1 MKKVKNKQKTILFF
15 LITFLF
21 SITIGLL
28 PSPIITPR
36 VSAENLDESKST
48 YKDIKTL
55 SATAY
60 RCLEED
66 ILDMEGRD
74 IKAFKDIFHNRNYAL
89 GGGVLGVNQSI
100 NGYDAERAVV
110 GFVVDP
116 SNGVQT
122 CKTVL
127 DRSLKILDRESG
139 SNGVAKALV
148 NTTDFGNPIPRAR
161 LKTRAGELRGDIIKK
176 MSALKKSMSSAHYRY
191 WSYYDSLSP
200 DGSLAN
206 TCYQVGGQSPTGSF
220 NSSRDIE
227 IEVENGTSHVLYYRG
242 DEKKAGGEDKISDRA
257 YKDTGWLVDNGGVA
271 ATTTIGDIFVRLG
284 GKKEGVGGGHP
295 NYWSTPFFPWS
306 MTSSDNADDET
317 EGLISCSLVKTH
329 LEDVGAE
336 FLTVKKG
343 QILLTPKP
351 ITSPENAVTIDKALK
366 DKQDDIKPL
375 LEANPD
381 IMYFCTGSIRD
392 KYANELGT
400 SLRNEASTID
410 YFTKW
415 LAAYGTTT
423 VVSVP
428 WTLDE
433 GKKMVEC
440 LVNDN
445 AYGDELFT
453 IMKRETEGLQDVDPT
468 AADKKPAADEPQN
481 CKGGVG
487 TIDAAL
493 GWFICPVVDMIFGV
507 IHFLETNI
515 ILPYLAVSPLEDKG
529 AIFDL
534 WTAVRNISYVFLI
547 MAFLFLIFSETTSFG
562 GEAYQI
568 KRLAPRLLLVAIG
581 ITLSYYL
588 VGWAIDFF
596 NVLGVGIAQMTQWAI
611 GKTGGNT
618 LVTIEG
624 GAIGAGIAGLLGSTG
639 ALGLGVFL
647 FKNVGAPTLGVVALM
662 GIFIM
667 IAVAVTIILRQII
680 IIALVIVSPIAITA
694 ALLPNT
700 EKVFKTWWSYLSK
713 ALVMYPLIIGL
724 FAAGKIGGALLAE
737 GAIGGAGVGDDAI
750 KSIMSFVAGVVPLVL
765 VPSTFKLA
773 GGAMAGVYGAMRGG
787 VGKAY
792 NGMMGDARDPNSIR
806 GRRSLG
812 MRDNRDQF
820 GRGTATK
827 FANFGAGESSSKKR
841 RAAGKGSR
849 RGAVAKR
856 LGINKIG
863 TGIERVGHFSE
874 RLAQQAGERAKMT
887 EALLAVDSG
896 DGLGYAMGDALGGDT
911 GGRARF
917 GAPEWDRM
925 LQAEKDGTL
934 TEEESDNMEAIRQE
948 KKGIPAEHKAAFE
961 ALRSAPMD
969 QQKHIIQAWAQKRGG
984 SPNGAATAAAHIQSL
999 RDDGKINDREAAELD
1014 REYMKSVAGNGGM
1027 FLKHIADSETG
1038 QKTGGWRQGIL
1049 RNARG
1054 IDGVLEEQVANV
1066 YQKDAA
1072 GNHVMQNVTNDAGE
1086 VVGQT
1091 RVLDKSSAAYKTLQK
1106 IGGQD
1111 TGAIGE
1117 FDADFMSAYLDNY
1130 SVKDADGKE
1139 LYVDVDAMS
1148 NEERRMVGAF
1158 MERADINDYYRQRMD
1173 TDTRSKVYGGEGGG
1187 GGLVNRVAKGTS
1199 DYRDEDI
1206 LDNEGKPTGA
1216 KQKAKFKKMID
1227 MSARGKKP
1235 GQEPDPGHIPNA
1247 PDGP

>member
-227 IEVENGTSHVLYYRG
+227 LEGENGTSHVLYYRG

-507 IHFLETNI
+507 IHFLETNFI
-515 ILPYLAVSPLEDKG
+515 IPYLAVSPLVADDSNAIYNLWKG
-529 AIFDL
+529 
-534 WTAVRNISYVFLI
+534 VRNISYIFLM

-568 KRLAPRLLLVAIG
+568 KRLAPRLLVVAIAM
-581 ITLSYYL
+581 TLSFYL

-596 NVLGVGIAQMTQWAI
+596 NVLGVGIAQLTKWAI
-611 GKTGGNT
+611 QQTGSEA
-618 LVTIEG
+618 LVNIEG
-624 GAIGAGIAGLLGSTG
+624 GAVGLMAFLGSTG
-639 ALGLGVFL
+639 ALT
-647 FKNVGAPTLGVVALM
+647 VGALLLGGTAAPFLLVTAATGFIILLGVV
-662 GIFIM
+662 
-667 IAVAVTIILRQII
+667 VTIVLRQVVII
-680 IIALVIVSPIAITA
+680 GLVIISPLALVS

-700 EKVFKTWWSYLSK
+700 EKLFRTWWSYLTK
-713 ALVMYPLIIGL
+713 ALVMYPLIVLL
-724 FAAGKIGGALLAE
+724 FAAGKIGGALLSS
-737 GAIGGAGVGDDAI
+737 GAAGGAGVGDTAI
-750 KSIMSFVAGVVPLVL
+750 KSIMTFVAGVIPLVL
-765 VPSTFKLA
+765 VPQTFKLA
-773 GGAMAGVYGAMRGG
+773 GGAMAGTYGMMRGMA
-787 VGKAY
+787 GKARE
-792 NGMMGDARDPNSIR
+792 GMMGSDQDPLSLKNKMRDKSRSRRAGASNAALGAFSGSGVTR
-806 GRRSLG
+806 GGRDRSTHGVLGRR
-812 MRDNRDQF
+812 
-820 GRGTATK
+820 
-827 FANFGAGESSSKKR
+827 
-841 RAAGKGSR
+841 R
-849 RGAVAKR
+849 RGGAPAAFRRKAGVKVDKA
-856 LGINKIG
+856 LG
-863 TGIERVGHFSE
+863 VSE
-874 RLAQQAGERAKMT
+874 RYARIGKAGLSRY
-887 EALLAVDSG
+887 EALMEDDADIATVAAYGGVEASG
-896 DGLGYAMGDALGGDT
+896 DNMNALY
-911 GGRARF
+911 
-917 GAPEWDRM
+917 
-925 LQAEKDGTL
+925 
-934 TEEESDNMEAIRQE
+934 S
-948 KKGIPAEHKAAFE
+948 
-961 ALRSAPMD
+961 
-969 QQKHIIQAWAQKRGG
+969 
-984 SPNGAATAAAHIQSL
+984 
-999 RDDGKINDREAAELD
+999 
-1014 REYMKSVAGNGGM
+1014 
-1027 FLKHIADSETG
+1027 
-1038 QKTGGWRQGIL
+1038 
-1049 RNARG
+1049 
-1054 IDGVLEEQVANV
+1054 
-1066 YQKDAA
+1066 
-1072 GNHVMQNVTNDAGE
+1072 
-1086 VVGQT
+1086 
-1091 RVLDKSSAAYKTLQK
+1091 
-1106 IGGQD
+1106 GGQLP
-1111 TGAIGE
+1111 
-1117 FDADFMSAYLDNY
+1117 AD
-1130 SVKDADGKE
+1130 
-1139 LYVDVDAMS
+1139 
-1148 NEERRMVGAF
+1148 
-1158 MERADINDYYRQRMD
+1158 
-1173 TDTRSKVYGGEGGG
+1173 DTRDHNNTTK
-1187 GGLVNRVAKGTS
+1187 
-1199 DYRDEDI
+1199 
-1206 LDNEGKPTGA
+1206 
-1216 KQKAKFKKMID
+1216 KA
-1227 MSARGKKP
+1227 KP
-1235 GQEPDPGHIPNA
+1235 GQETAVGAMGSDAEAQIELAKMMGAKNGNSLAAAQKYAYSLNQRVEDKALKPHEADMLWEKYAVAAKNNGGKSIGKLKGADGTMRTAWRAREDDQGRLMEPIAIARAELMGDKAVLSEVTSKMAEDGGMDRNASQIDTEAVHQLLTISGGGSAAAMSRARRDLAAAQAADVPDAAVIAAAQSSLAAATNAAAADTAVMDPYDAANLEAVAVKFETTTNWRTGQDKGQVKSIEAFLNDYHLASQAGIVNPVESRASGRSSQDDPDHHDPDPAGNP
-1247 PDGP
+1247 